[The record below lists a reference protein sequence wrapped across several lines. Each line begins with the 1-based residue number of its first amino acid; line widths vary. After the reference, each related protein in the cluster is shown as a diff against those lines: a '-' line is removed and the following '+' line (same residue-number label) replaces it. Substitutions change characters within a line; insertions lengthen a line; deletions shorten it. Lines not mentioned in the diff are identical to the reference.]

1 MIVTKPPNSS
11 TTGVQSPLAA
21 CQREAAAVQ
30 ALGLS
35 FANPIGLAAGLD
47 RTGSRLGELAATGVG
62 HVEIGTLEAPFPEVA
77 PALAPRDIGVRVGAN
92 IGSRRNGIN
101 SQVIEDYVSG
111 FRYASG
117 FADYIVAN
125 LTSPHRDRVGDSPGI
140 DRLLLHLKHVQ
151 ETQAHSRRIPLL
163 IKAGAGTTATSLPR
177 AFHIA
182 RDLCLDGVVLVGDQL
197 NCIEA
202 TANLL
207 EGAALISV
215 GGIDSREAALRRL
228 AVADLIQVHSAF
240 VRIGP
245 AIVRSLLSE
254 DAVSAS

>member
-1 MIVTKPPNSS
+1 MIVAKLLHSS
-11 TTGVQSPLAA
+11 LTRVQSPLAA
-21 CQREAAAVQ
+21 SPREAVTVQ

-35 FANPIGLAAGLD
+35 FTNLLGLAAGLD
-47 RTGSRLGELAATGVG
+47 RTGNRLRELAATGAG
-62 HVEIGTLEAPFPEVA
+62 HVEIGTLEAPFSEA
-77 PALAPRDIGVRVGAN
+77 ASALAAHEIGVRVGAN

-101 SQVIEDYVSG
+101 SQVIDDYVSG

-140 DRLLLHLKHVQ
+140 DRLLLRLKHVQ
-151 ETQAHSRRIPLL
+151 ETQTESSRIPLL
-163 IKAGAGTTATSLPR
+163 IKIGAGTNATGLPR
-177 AFHIA
+177 ALHIA
-182 RDLCLDGVVLVGDQL
+182 RDLCFDGVVLVCDQL

-202 TANLL
+202 AANLL

-228 AVADLIQVHSAF
+228 AVADLIQIHSAF
-240 VRIGP
+240 VRCGP
-245 AIVRSLLSE
+245 AIVKSLLSADE
-254 DAVSAS
+254 LSAS